1 MAGESVGA
9 AERGLAAV
17 RGHGP
22 GGPGKRWRTGRALA
36 GKVFFGLALAA
47 VLAGV
52 LIPYFWMVSGS
63 FKSTVELQ
71 AADVTRPGLEPSW
84 IPREP
89 TLVNYRDVNRT
100 VRILDYLQHS
110 LIISTGTMAVATTL
124 ALLAAY
130 ALSRWAFPGRN
141 AYVVAVLSTQ
151 MLPGILFLIPYFIL
165 FTWLRNQFGIQL
177 RDTYTGMILTYTSF
191 ALPFAIVMLRSY
203 LDSIPLELD
212 EQAQIDGASRLRILW
227 SIVLPLAR
235 PGIVSVA
242 IYCFIMGWNE
252 VLFASVLTG
261 SNTRTVAVGLLE
273 YITAHEARW
282 TMMMAA
288 SIIVSLPV
296 LVLFSFMQRYVISG
310 LVSGAVKG

>member
-1 MAGESVGA
+1 MPTAVL
-9 AERGLAAV
+9 ER
-17 RGHGP
+17 RPP
-22 GGPGKRWRTGRALA
+22 GRSGKRNIVGWIW
-36 GKVFFGLALAA
+36 FGLALAA
-47 VLAGV
+47 VLTVV
-52 LIPYFWMVSGS
+52 LVPYGWMVSGS
-63 FKSTVELQ
+63 FKSSVELQ
-71 AADVTRPGLEPSW
+71 AADVTRPGQEPSW

-89 TLVNYRDVNRT
+89 TLDNYRNVNRT
-100 VRILDYLQHS
+100 VRILDYLRNS
-110 LIISTGTMAVATTL
+110 LIISTGTMVLATTL

-141 AYVVAVLSTQ
+141 AYVVSVLSTQ

-177 RDTYTGMILTYTSF
+177 RDTYVGMIITYTSF
-191 ALPFAIVMLRSY
+191 ALPFSIVMLRSF
-203 LDSIPLELD
+203 LDSIPVELD
-212 EQAQIDGASRLRILW
+212 EQAQIDGASRLRILF
-227 SIVLPLAR
+227 SVLLPLAR

-261 SNTRTVAVGLLE
+261 TSTRTVAVGLLE

-288 SIIVSLPV
+288 SIIVSVPV
-296 LVLFSFMQRYVISG
+296 LVLFSFLQRYVISG
-310 LVSGAVKG
+310 LVSGAV